1 MIQATPCPRN
11 EEEGN
16 GTFCHSVTFL
26 GVIMEKLME
35 ALAKITLGGA
45 LTFFF
50 FYSVVI
56 TIALIVFISRS
67 NDTPEQIQRVEQINK
82 LIDAQGG
89 K

>member
-1 MIQATPCPRN
+1 
-11 EEEGN
+11 
-16 GTFCHSVTFL
+16 
-26 GVIMEKLME
+26 MEKLME

-82 LIDAQGG
+82 LIDSQGV

>member
-1 MIQATPCPRN
+1 
-11 EEEGN
+11 
-16 GTFCHSVTFL
+16 
-26 GVIMEKLME
+26 MEKLMS

-50 FYSVVI
+50 FYSLVI
-56 TIALIVFISRS
+56 TVALIVFIARA
-67 NDTPEQIQRVEQINK
+67 NDTPEQIQQVQEINQ

>member
-1 MIQATPCPRN
+1 
-11 EEEGN
+11 
-16 GTFCHSVTFL
+16 
-26 GVIMEKLME
+26 MEKIMG
-35 ALAKITLGGA
+35 ALAKVTLGGA

-50 FYSVVI
+50 FYSLII
-56 TIALIVFISRS
+56 TIALIVFISQS

>member
-1 MIQATPCPRN
+1 
-11 EEEGN
+11 
-16 GTFCHSVTFL
+16 
-26 GVIMEKLME
+26 ME

>member
-1 MIQATPCPRN
+1 
-11 EEEGN
+11 
-16 GTFCHSVTFL
+16 
-26 GVIMEKLME
+26 MEKLME

-50 FYSVVI
+50 FYSVII
-56 TIALIVFISRS
+56 TIALIVFISQS

>member
-1 MIQATPCPRN
+1 
-11 EEEGN
+11 
-16 GTFCHSVTFL
+16 
-26 GVIMEKLME
+26 MEKLME

-50 FYSVVI
+50 FYSVIV
-56 TIALIVFISRS
+56 TIALIVFISQS

-82 LIDAQGG
+82 LIDAQGV

>member
-1 MIQATPCPRN
+1 
-11 EEEGN
+11 
-16 GTFCHSVTFL
+16 
-26 GVIMEKLME
+26 MEKLME